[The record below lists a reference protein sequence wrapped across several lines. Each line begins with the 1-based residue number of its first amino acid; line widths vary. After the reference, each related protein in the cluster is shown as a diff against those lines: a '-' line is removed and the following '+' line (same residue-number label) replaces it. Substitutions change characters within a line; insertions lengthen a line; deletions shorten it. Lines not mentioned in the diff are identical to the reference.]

1 MILEIKK
8 YPDPVL
14 KKRAKEIVQINQEVR
29 DLAKNMIETVLIREG
44 VGLAAN
50 QVGVLKRII
59 IVQTEGGPQVFINPR
74 VIQKSRETG
83 RDQEGCLSLP
93 KELYLNIKR
102 TQWVDI
108 AALDLFGKETKM
120 RAQGLAARIF
130 QHEIDHI
137 NGTLIIDRIG
147 FWQKLKI
154 KKQLKRYGV
163 D

>member
-1 MILEIKK
+1 MIFEIKK
-8 YPDPVL
+8 YPAPVL

-29 DLAKNMIETVLIREG
+29 ELAENMIETMAAREG

-59 IVQTEGGPQVFINPR
+59 IVQTEGRPQVFINPR
-74 VIQKSRETG
+74 VIQKSRETA

-102 TQWVDI
+102 AQLVEIT
-108 AALDLFGKETKM
+108 ALDLFGKETKI
-120 RAQGLAARIF
+120 RVQGLAARIF

-154 KKQLKRYGV
+154 RKKIETLWG
-163 D
+163 